1 MTSFKYLGAT
11 LCKDGTCSPEVC
23 IRTVS
28 EMAAMARLN
37 RIWWCDTISFANKF
51 KLYNTYILRYGSET
65 WTLLADSEK
74 GIQPLKTKCI
84 RKLTCTSYLEHKT
97 NNWVQSKINFLLSS
111 HEPLLATVK
120 RWKHGWFGQVTRI
133 DSLPKTILQGTSKGG
148 KHCGWQRKCWIDNI
162 KK

>member
-1 MTSFKYLGAT
+1 
-11 LCKDGTCSPEVC
+11 
-23 IRTVS
+23 
-28 EMAAMARLN
+28 MAAIAGLN
-37 RIWWCDTISFANKF
+37 KIWQCNTSKF
-51 KLYNTYILRYGSET
+51 KLHESLVTTIFLNDSGI

-74 GIQPLKTKCI
+74 RIQAFETKCL
-84 RKLTCTSYLEHKT
+84 RKLLCISQLEHKT

-133 DSLPKTILQGTSKGG
+133 DSLSKTILQGTSKGG
-148 KHCGWQRKCWIDNI
+148 KHCGWQRKCWIDNM